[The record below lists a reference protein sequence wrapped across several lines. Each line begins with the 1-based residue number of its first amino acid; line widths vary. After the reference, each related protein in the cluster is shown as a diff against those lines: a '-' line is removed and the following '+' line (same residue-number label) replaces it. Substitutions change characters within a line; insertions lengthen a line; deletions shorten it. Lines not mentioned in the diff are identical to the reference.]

1 MRLLYTLG
9 ILVLLSSCAQQN
21 ADDLDDE
28 VGLMLYTI
36 RDQMKDNPKEKLKRV
51 ASIGYD
57 YIESAGYEN
66 GTYYGMAPADF
77 NQFMD
82 SIDLEPMS
90 AHHGSMTY
98 ENADKEIAD
107 AVAAGFEFV
116 VIPVP
121 PMGMFTY
128 DFETRSMGMKGSP
141 EELVTFLNT
150 VGKKAKKAGLELLY
164 HNHDF
169 EFKPN
174 EEGIILA
181 DYILENTDP
190 LYVNFQL
197 DLFWATYAE
206 ADIEAFIKRHS
217 NRIKA
222 FHVKD
227 SEFNPTGKK
236 GAFGGYNDWGDRA
249 GRYRSPGDGQVDFST
264 IFSKLTQYSCDV
276 WAVMEWEC
284 CIKSPEQGARE
295 GAEFIASHIIEATQ
309 KTFDDFA
316 GGAVDENQ
324 LKTILG
330 L

>member
-1 MRLLYTLG
+1 MRFLYTLG
-9 ILVLLSSCAQQN
+9 ILLLLSSCAQQKG
-21 ADDLDDE
+21 DDLDDE

-36 RDQMKDNPKEKLKRV
+36 RDQMKDDPKEKLERV

-57 YIESAGYEN
+57 YIESVGYEN

-77 NQFMD
+77 KQFMD

-90 AHHGSMTY
+90 SHHGSMTY

-121 PMGMFTY
+121 PMGM
-128 DFETRSMGMKGSP
+128 KGSP

-150 VGKKAKKAGLELLY
+150 VGKKAEKAGLELLY

-174 EEGIILA
+174 EEGVVLA

-190 LYVNFQL
+190 RYVNFQL

-206 ADIEAFIKRHS
+206 ADIEAFIKRHL

-227 SEFNPTGKK
+227 MDSERNMAPVGKGTIDFASIFKHQKTAGLEFFVAEQDFTGNLDPMDAIVLSYQGLRDIVK
-236 GAFGGYNDWGDRA
+236 
-249 GRYRSPGDGQVDFST
+249 SFST
-264 IFSKLTQYSCDV
+264 
-276 WAVMEWEC
+276 
-284 CIKSPEQGARE
+284 
-295 GAEFIASHIIEATQ
+295 
-309 KTFDDFA
+309 
-316 GGAVDENQ
+316 DED
-324 LKTILG
+324 
-330 L
+330 

>member
-1 MRLLYTLG
+1 MRLLYAFG
-9 ILVLLSSCAQQN
+9 ILFLFSSCAQQN
-21 ADDLDDE
+21 TDDIDDE

-57 YIESAGYEN
+57 YIESVGYEN
-66 GTYYGMAPADF
+66 GTYYGMAPAEF

-90 AHHGSMTY
+90 SHHGSMTY

-121 PMGMFTY
+121 PMGMYTY

-141 EELVTFLNT
+141 EELTTFLNT

-174 EEGIILA
+174 EEGMVLA

-190 LYVNFQL
+190 RYVNFQL
-197 DLFWATYAE
+197 DLFWATYAD
-206 ADIEAFIKRHS
+206 ADIEAFIKRHP

-227 SEFNPTGKK
+227 MDSERNMAPVGKGTIDFASIFKHQKTAGLEFFVAEQDFTGDLDPMDAIVLSYQGLRDVVKT
-236 GAFGGYNDWGDRA
+236 
-249 GRYRSPGDGQVDFST
+249 FST
-264 IFSKLTQYSCDV
+264 DSY
-276 WAVMEWEC
+276 
-284 CIKSPEQGARE
+284 
-295 GAEFIASHIIEATQ
+295 
-309 KTFDDFA
+309 
-316 GGAVDENQ
+316 
-324 LKTILG
+324 
-330 L
+330 

>member
-1 MRLLYTLG
+1 MRILYSLG
-9 ILVLLSSCAQQN
+9 ILLLLSSCAQQN

-36 RDQMKDNPKEKLKRV
+36 RDQMKDDPKEKLTRV

-57 YIESAGYEN
+57 YIESVGYEN

-77 NQFMD
+77 KQFMD
-82 SIDLEPMS
+82 SIDLKPMS
-90 AHHGSMTY
+90 SHHGSMTY

-107 AVAAGFEFV
+107 AVAAGFDFV

-121 PMGMFTY
+121 PMGMYTY

-150 VGKKAKKAGLELLY
+150 VGKKAEKAGLELLY

-174 EEGIILA
+174 EEGVVLA
-181 DYILENTDP
+181 DYILENTDHR
-190 LYVNFQL
+190 YVNFQL

-206 ADIEAFIKRHS
+206 ADIEAFIKRHP

-227 SEFNPTGKK
+227 MDSERNMVPVGKGTIDFAKIFKQQKSAGLEFFVAEQDFTGDLDPMDAIVLSYQGLRDIVK
-236 GAFGGYNDWGDRA
+236 
-249 GRYRSPGDGQVDFST
+249 SFST
-264 IFSKLTQYSCDV
+264 
-276 WAVMEWEC
+276 
-284 CIKSPEQGARE
+284 
-295 GAEFIASHIIEATQ
+295 
-309 KTFDDFA
+309 
-316 GGAVDENQ
+316 DED
-324 LKTILG
+324 
-330 L
+330 

>member
-21 ADDLDDE
+21 TDDLDDE

-77 NQFMD
+77 KQFMD

-90 AHHGSMTY
+90 SHHGSMTY

-150 VGKKAKKAGLELLY
+150 VGKKAEKAGLELLY

-174 EEGIILA
+174 EEGIVLA

-190 LYVNFQL
+190 RYVNFQL

-206 ADIEAFIKRHS
+206 ADIEAFIKRHP

-227 SEFNPTGKK
+227 MDSERNMAPVGKGTIDFASIFKHQKTAGLEFFVAEQDFTGDLDPMDAIVLSYQGLRDIVK
-236 GAFGGYNDWGDRA
+236 
-249 GRYRSPGDGQVDFST
+249 T
-264 IFSKLTQYSCDV
+264 FSK
-276 WAVMEWEC
+276 
-284 CIKSPEQGARE
+284 
-295 GAEFIASHIIEATQ
+295 
-309 KTFDDFA
+309 
-316 GGAVDENQ
+316 DED
-324 LKTILG
+324 
-330 L
+330 

>member
-21 ADDLDDE
+21 TDDLDDE

-36 RDQMKDNPKEKLKRV
+36 RDQMKDNPKEKLTRV

-77 NQFMD
+77 NKFMD

-128 DFETRSMGMKGSP
+128 DFETQSMGMKGSP
-141 EELVTFLNT
+141 EELVNFLNT

-190 LYVNFQL
+190 RYVNFQL
-197 DLFWATYAE
+197 DLFWATYAD
-206 ADIEAFIKRHS
+206 ADIEAFIKRHP

-227 SEFNPTGKK
+227 MDSERNMAPVGKGTIDFASIFKHQKTAGLEFFVAEQDFTGDLDPMDAIALSYQGLRDIVKT
-236 GAFGGYNDWGDRA
+236 
-249 GRYRSPGDGQVDFST
+249 FST
-264 IFSKLTQYSCDV
+264 EED
-276 WAVMEWEC
+276 
-284 CIKSPEQGARE
+284 
-295 GAEFIASHIIEATQ
+295 
-309 KTFDDFA
+309 
-316 GGAVDENQ
+316 
-324 LKTILG
+324 
-330 L
+330 